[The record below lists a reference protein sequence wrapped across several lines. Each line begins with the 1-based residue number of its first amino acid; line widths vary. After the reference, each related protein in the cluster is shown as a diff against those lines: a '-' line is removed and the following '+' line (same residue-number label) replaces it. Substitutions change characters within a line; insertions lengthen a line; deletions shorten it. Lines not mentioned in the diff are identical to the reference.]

1 MTSHVTVLSFIY
13 YVNLSFVFTAS
24 HTQPCC
30 HIFVLEVAKEIEEGL
45 ISQEYYFED
54 RINCEKNIKGGKIGD
69 KMSQDVNRIS
79 WTVSEKPRR
88 KFALV
93 YRHIQRNE
101 KRCSGQRK
109 LKLKISVRRKDKS
122 YDN

>member
-1 MTSHVTVLSFIY
+1 
-13 YVNLSFVFTAS
+13 
-24 HTQPCC
+24 
-30 HIFVLEVAKEIEEGL
+30 LEVAKEIEEGL

-93 YRHIQRNE
+93 YRQIQRNE